1 MFSDMKYLLST
12 IFPGPVIGCFDFGDE
27 EKGKVF
33 NEVLERWRDFLI
45 EKVSVES
52 LLQNFPYYSKVN
64 V

>member
-1 MFSDMKYLLST
+1 MKYLLSK
-12 IFPGPVIGCFDFGDE
+12 IFPGPVIWCFDFDDE
-27 EKGKVF
+27 EKSKVF
-33 NEVLERWRDFLI
+33 KRVLESSGDFPR